1 MASIDGY
8 VDGVNVGSGSNV
20 VYPYPMYNNGGFG
33 FGNGFD
39 GIWGLLAI
47 ALIFG
52 GGWGG
57 NGFFGGGNHTYQAT
71 NDIESSLHNALD
83 TMQITNKLDGIT
95 TDLNTD
101 FGNVI
106 NAITTNGYE
115 NRLAMNDLGFNMQNC
130 CCQTRETINAVGNTL
145 GSQLADLKYTIATE
159 ECATRQNATD
169 NANRIIDYMTQEKMA
184 SLQAQ
189 NTALRGELSQAQQTS
204 AIVNAL
210 RTPTPIPA
218 YVVSNPYGCGC
229 GCGCNGQSIQ

>member
-1 MASIDGY
+1 MPY
-8 VDGVNVGSGSNV
+8 VEGDI
-20 VYPYPMYNNGGFG
+20 PMGYNNNGFG
-33 FGNGFD
+33 DGFN

-52 GGWGG
+52 YGG
-57 NGFFGGGNHTYQAT
+57 NGFFGGNGYGNGYQQTA
-71 NDIESSLHNALD
+71 NVESSIHSALD
-83 TMQITNKLDGIT
+83 TLQITNKLDGIT

-130 CCQTRETINAVGNTL
+130 CCQTRESINNVGNVI
-145 GSQLADLKYTIATE
+145 GSQIADLKYTIATE

-169 NANRIIDYMTQEKMA
+169 NANRIIDYMTQEKIA
-184 SLQAQ
+184 SLTAE
-189 NTALRGELSQAQQTS
+189 NVALRGELSQNAQTNQ
-204 AIVNAL
+204 IVTAL
-210 RTPTPIPA
+210 RTPNPIPA

-229 GCGCNGQSIQ
+229 NGQSIQ

>member
-1 MASIDGY
+1 MAY
-8 VDGVNVGSGSNV
+8 VEGEMPINYG
-20 VYPYPMYNNGGFG
+20 YNNGGFG
-33 FGNGFD
+33 DFG

-52 GGWGG
+52 GWGG
-57 NGFFGGGNHTYQAT
+57 NGFGFGGGNQAYQAT
-71 NDIESSLHNALD
+71 NDIESSIHNALD
-83 TMQITNKLDGIT
+83 TLQITNKLDGIT

-130 CCQTRETINAVGNTL
+130 CCQTRETINNVGYSL
-145 GSQLADLKYTIATE
+145 GSQLADLKFTIATE

-189 NTALRGELSQAQQTS
+189 NAALRGELSQAQQTS
-204 AIVNAL
+204 QIVNAL
-210 RTPTPIPA
+210 RTPAPIPA
-218 YVVSNPYGCGC
+218 YVVANPLNY
-229 GCGCNGQSIQ
+229 GCNGTSIQ

>member
-1 MASIDGY
+1 MAY
-8 VDGVNVGSGSNV
+8 VEGEMPISYGN
-20 VYPYPMYNNGGFG
+20 NNGFG
-33 FGNGFD
+33 DFG

-47 ALIFG
+47 AIIF

-57 NGFFGGGNHTYQAT
+57 NGFGWGNNGNGYQQTADVE
-71 NDIESSLHNALD
+71 NSIHNALD
-83 TMQITNKLDGIT
+83 TMQITNKLDSIT
-95 TDLNTD
+95 TDLGND

-106 NAITTNGYE
+106 NAITQNGYE
-115 NRLAMNDLGFNMQNC
+115 TRLAMNDLGFNMQNC

-169 NANRIIDYMTQEKMA
+169 NANRIIDYMTQEKIA

-189 NTALRGELSQAQQTS
+189 NTALRGELSQAQQTNT
-204 AIVNAL
+204 IVNAL
-210 RTPTPIPA
+210 RTPAPIPA

-229 GCGCNGQSIQ
+229 NGQSIQ

>member
-1 MASIDGY
+1 MAY
-8 VDGVNVGSGSNV
+8 VEGEMPINYG
-20 VYPYPMYNNGGFG
+20 NNGWGGDFG
-33 FGNGFD
+33 

-57 NGFFGGGNHTYQAT
+57 NGFFGNGNHTYQAT
-71 NDIESSLHNALD
+71 NDIESSIHNALD
-83 TMQITNKLDGIT
+83 TLQITNKLDGIT

-130 CCQTRETINAVGNTL
+130 CCQTRETINNVGNTL

-159 ECATRQNATD
+159 ECATRQASAD
-169 NANRIIDYMTQEKMA
+169 NTQRIIDFMTQEKLA

-189 NTALRGELSQAQQTS
+189 NTALRGELSQAQQTNT
-204 AIVNAL
+204 IVNAL

-229 GCGCNGQSIQ
+229 NGTNLQ

>member
-1 MASIDGY
+1 MAY
-8 VDGVNVGSGSNV
+8 VEGEMPINVGNP
-20 VYPYPMYNNGGFG
+20 YPYNNGFG

-47 ALIFG
+47 AIIFG
-52 GGWGG
+52 GFGG
-57 NGFFGGGNHTYQAT
+57 NGWGFGGNGNHAYQAT

-83 TMQITNKLDGIT
+83 TLQITNKLDGIT

-130 CCQTRETINAVGNTL
+130 CCQTRETINNVGNVL

-210 RTPTPIPA
+210 RTPAPIPA
-218 YVVSNPYGCGC
+218 YVVANPYNSC

>member
-1 MASIDGY
+1 MTIDG
-8 VDGVNVGSGSNV
+8 VIDGATLSNGTNYA
-20 VYPYPMYNNGGFG
+20 YPYNNGFG
-33 FGNGFD
+33 DFG

-52 GGWGG
+52 NGWGGFGWGG
-57 NGFFGGGNHTYQAT
+57 NGNHTYQAT

-83 TMQITNKLDGIT
+83 TLQITNKLDGIT

-130 CCQTRETINAVGNTL
+130 CCQTRETINNVGNVL

-169 NANRIIDYMTQEKMA
+169 NANRIIDYMTQEKIA
-184 SLQAQ
+184 TLQAQ

-204 AIVNAL
+204 TIVNAL

-229 GCGCNGQSIQ
+229 NNGCGCNGQSIQ

>member
-1 MASIDGY
+1 MAY
-8 VDGVNVGSGSNV
+8 VEGEMPINVGT
-20 VYPYPMYNNGGFG
+20 PYYNNGGMW
-33 FGNGFD
+33 GNGDFG

-47 ALIFG
+47 AIIF

-57 NGFFGGGNHTYQAT
+57 NGFGFGGNNATHTYDAT
-71 NDIESSLHNALD
+71 NNIENSIHNALD
-83 TMQITNKLDGIT
+83 TLQITNKLDGIT

-130 CCQTRETINAVGNTL
+130 CCQTRETINNVGNVL

-169 NANRIIDYMTQEKMA
+169 NANRIIDYMTQEKIA
-184 SLQAQ
+184 TLQAQ
-189 NTALRGELSQAQQTS
+189 NTALRGELSQAQQTNT
-204 AIVNAL
+204 IVNAL
-210 RTPTPIPA
+210 RTPAPIPA

-229 GCGCNGQSIQ
+229 NNGCGCNGQSIQ

>member
-1 MASIDGY
+1 MAY
-8 VDGVNVGSGSNV
+8 VEGEMPINVGNP
-20 VYPYPMYNNGGFG
+20 YPYNNGFG

-47 ALIFG
+47 AIIFG
-52 GGWGG
+52 GFGG
-57 NGFFGGGNHTYQAT
+57 NGWGFGGNGNHTYQAT

-83 TMQITNKLDGIT
+83 TLQITNKLDGIT

-130 CCQTRETINAVGNTL
+130 CCQTRETINNVGNVL

-210 RTPTPIPA
+210 RTPAPIPA
-218 YVVSNPYGCGC
+218 YVVANPYNSC